1 MPFFVL
7 ARDVRSDIGEG
18 EKKANMPKD
27 RIKRLKKAVQDFR
40 PGVCTERA
48 LLWTEYFRKKENRRK
63 SIYTQMAEALRDVLL
78 KKTIRIY
85 PDELIVGNFSSKRV
99 GGSIYP
105 TGGQGQPGRLSRP
118 FGEGFRLFCL
128 FQ

>member
-1 MPFFVL
+1 
-7 ARDVRSDIGEG
+7 
-18 EKKANMPKD
+18 MPKD

-63 SIYTQMAEALRDVLL
+63 SIYIQMADALRDVLL

-105 TGGQGQPGRLSRP
+105 ELHGIVVFLNSPGGKPIHSKYQIARSGS
-118 FGEGFRLFCL
+118 F
-128 FQ
+128 